1 MNKKLLGLCGTLAL
15 TSTLAVGAFAEGI
28 PVLHISAFSGPTSD
42 VGQPYGMGVADV
54 LKYTNENGGINGV
67 MLDFES
73 VDYGYQAPQAV
84 ALYKKAMSRN
94 RLVALQG
101 WGTADTEALVG
112 FVAKDKVFTMS
123 ASFSAQLTDPKGK
136 SARTHS
142 PAPYNFFYGPSYSDG
157 CRGLVSFAADD
168 WKKRGETGQATFI
181 HMGMNHPYPN
191 APKESCAAYAEELG
205 FKIATPIEYSLS
217 PGDFKAQC
225 LSLKDTGAEYT
236 YLGNT
241 GGSNISLIKACDT
254 VGVKTQF
261 LSNVWGWDMNA
272 FAATGAAGDGV
283 VFVNSTASWTDAA
296 ATAGFAKLSAISKMT
311 ASDEAYRSVHYIR
324 GVCAASNM
332 VDAMKVAQ
340 KKGELTGTTLKD
352 AMETFV
358 NHVPEGL
365 DGVCRSSTWTEDD
378 HRGSTEVLVYQTHWN
393 DGAPSM
399 DRVYVADLPRRDDWL
414 GW

>member
-157 CRGLVSFAADD
+157 CRGLVSYAADD
-168 WKKRGETGQATFI
+168 WKKRGETGQPTFI

-191 APKESCAAYAEELG
+191 APKESCGAYAEELG

-283 VFVNSTASWTDAA
+283 VFVNSTASWNDEAA
-296 ATAGFAKLSAISKMT
+296 GHARLVAISKMT
-311 ASDEAYRSVHYIR
+311 ASDEEYRSVHYIR

-332 VDAMKVAQ
+332 VDAMKIAQ
-340 KKGELTGTTLKD
+340 KKGELTGTTLKA

-365 DGVCRSSTWTEDD
+365 DGVCRPSTWTEDD
-378 HRGSTEVLVYQTHWN
+378 HRGMTEVLVYQTHWN